1 MKKVFD
7 IHENHFSL
15 FQNCN
20 FLEAMIY
27 YLSLRDSCSALE
39 DDMKSHFSLFL
50 ASGTFFLCG
59 LLGCA
64 NPQKSPFGDADVV
77 LENAADVGMV
87 SVKAFPPLSFAT
99 IQSKLAPNIAITTE
113 EARRDALSA
122 TMYDD
127 VNYADRIKSI
137 LQLGLQNTT
146 REQTTTSETGKENQT
161 KTITSTSPGVLP
173 EKADQD
179 QVLAAALRTLT
190 PPSIADAFLSYS
202 SITGLKQYAGW
213 LDNYLSGIS
222 IPDEYRRLYRENVNA
237 PEKSF
242 GGSLAL
248 ARNAHPCGS
257 IEVPPTIRK
266 G

>member
-1 MKKVFD
+1 
-7 IHENHFSL
+7 
-15 FQNCN
+15 
-20 FLEAMIY
+20 MIY

-50 ASGTFFLCG
+50 ASDTFFLCG

-146 REQTTTSETGKENQT
+146 REQTTTSETGKENKT

-222 IPDEYRRLYRENVNA
+222 IPDEYRRLYRESVNA